1 MSNKEMMKKTK
12 LFFSFEKQLNYI
24 NEMNKEGWKL
34 VYIKGGCVYH
44 FEKTEP
50 DEYFTILHA
59 ATKEK
64 VMEISA
70 FAAQCG
76 YQSIPHTMDGYGD
89 FLYLTGKKAEVS
101 PEFVCEA
108 PEKTES
114 AKRIYHR
121 FRTLSIVFVVISLL
135 LMYESG
141 FIVGMRMADPE
152 ASVFMTVFGILF
164 MLFSVVYLAMCVY
177 VVMLTAKARRSF
189 KQLQKESEIYE

>member
-1 MSNKEMMKKTK
+1 MSNKETMKKSK
-12 LFFSFEKQLNYI
+12 LFFSLEKELNYI
-24 NEMNKEGWKL
+24 NEMNKAGWKL

-101 PEFVCEA
+101 PEFICEA
-108 PEKTES
+108 PEKAES

-121 FRTLSIVFVVISLL
+121 FRTLSIVFVVISLF
-135 LMYESG
+135 LMYQAG
-141 FIVGMRMADPE
+141 FMIGARMADPD
-152 ASVFMTVFGILF
+152 ASVALTVICVLF
-164 MLFSVVYLAMCVY
+164 TLFAAVYLAMCVY
-177 VVMLTAKARRSF
+177 VLMLTAKARRSY

>member
-101 PEFVCEA
+101 PEFVCERKRRYRPNLSA
-108 PEKTES
+108 GVPKKQRARKES
-114 AKRIYHR
+114 ISVCARSAL
-121 FRTLSIVFVVISLL
+121 FSLL
-135 LMYESG
+135 Y
-141 FIVGMRMADPE
+141 R
-152 ASVFMTVFGILF
+152 
-164 MLFSVVYLAMCVY
+164 FS
-177 VVMLTAKARRSF
+177 
-189 KQLQKESEIYE
+189 

>member
-1 MSNKEMMKKTK
+1 MSNKKTMKKTK
-12 LFFSFEKQLNYI
+12 LFFSLDKELNYI
-24 NEMNKEGWKL
+24 NEMNKAGWKL
-34 VYIKGGCVYH
+34 GYIKGGCVYH
-44 FEKTEP
+44 FEKTAP

-76 YQSIPHTMDGYGD
+76 YQSIPHTMDGFGD

>member
-12 LFFSFEKQLNYI
+12 LFFSLEKELNYI

-101 PEFVCEA
+101 PEFVCEG
-108 PEKTES
+108 PEKSES

-121 FRTLSIVFVVISLL
+121 FRTLSIVFVVISLF
-135 LMYESG
+135 LMYQAG
-141 FIVGMRMADPE
+141 FMIGTRMADPD
-152 ASVFMTVFGILF
+152 ASVVLTVICVLF
-164 MLFSVVYLAMCVY
+164 TLFAAAYLAMCVY
-177 VVMLTAKARRSF
+177 VLALTAKARRSF
-189 KQLQKESEIYE
+189 KQLQSESEIYE

>member
-1 MSNKEMMKKTK
+1 MSNQETMKKFK
-12 LFFSFEKQLNYI
+12 LFFSLDKELNYI
-24 NEMNKEGWKL
+24 NEMNKAGWKL

-70 FAAQCG
+70 FASQCG

-101 PEFVCEA
+101 PEFVCGG

-114 AKRIYHR
+114 AKRIYLR
-121 FRTLSIVFVVISLL
+121 LRTLSIVFVVISLF
-135 LMYESG
+135 LMYEAG
-141 FIVGMRMADPE
+141 FMIGTRMADPD
-152 ASVFMTVFGILF
+152 ASVVLTVFVILF
-164 MLFSVVYLAMCVY
+164 TLFAAVYLAMCVY
-177 VVMLTAKARRSF
+177 VLMLTAKARRSY

>member
-76 YQSIPHTMDGYGD
+76 YQSIPHTMDRTEISFIPRERKRRYRPN
-89 FLYLTGKKAEVS
+89 LSARASKKQKARKESITVS
-101 PEFVCEA
+101 A
-108 PEKTES
+108 RS
-114 AKRIYHR
+114 A
-121 FRTLSIVFVVISLL
+121 
-135 LMYESG
+135 
-141 FIVGMRMADPE
+141 
-152 ASVFMTVFGILF
+152 
-164 MLFSVVYLAMCVY
+164 LFSL
-177 VVMLTAKARRSF
+177 
-189 KQLQKESEIYE
+189 

>member
-1 MSNKEMMKKTK
+1 
-12 LFFSFEKQLNYI
+12 
-24 NEMNKEGWKL
+24 
-34 VYIKGGCVYH
+34 
-44 FEKTEP
+44 
-50 DEYFTILHA
+50 
-59 ATKEK
+59 
-64 VMEISA
+64 MEISA

-76 YQSIPHTMDGYGD
+76 YQSIPHTMDGFGD

>member
-12 LFFSFEKQLNYI
+12 LFFSLEKELNYI
-24 NEMNKEGWKL
+24 NEMNKAGWKL

-114 AKRIYHR
+114 AKRIYYR

>member
-12 LFFSFEKQLNYI
+12 LFFSLEKELNYI

-50 DEYFTILHA
+50 DEYFTIHA

-101 PEFVCEA
+101 PEFVCEV

-121 FRTLSIVFVVISLL
+121 FRTLSIVFVVISLF
-135 LMYESG
+135 LMYQAG
-141 FIVGMRMADPE
+141 FMIGTRMADPD
-152 ASVFMTVFGILF
+152 ASVALTVICVLF
-164 MLFSVVYLAMCVY
+164 TLFAAVYLAMCVY
-177 VVMLTAKARRSF
+177 VLMLTAKACRSY

>member
-1 MSNKEMMKKTK
+1 MINQETMKSLK
-12 LFFSFEKQLNYI
+12 LFFSLDKQLIYI
-24 NEMNKEGWKL
+24 NEMNKAGWKL

-50 DEYFTILHA
+50 NEYFTILHA

-64 VMEISA
+64 VMEISD
-70 FAAQCG
+70 FAAQF
-76 YQSIPHTMDGYGD
+76 GD

-108 PEKTES
+108 PEKTEG

-121 FRTLSIVFVVISLL
+121 FRTQSIIFIALSVLL
-135 LMYESG
+135 ILEN
-141 FIVGMRMADPE
+141 ILITGMRMTDPE
-152 ASVFMTVFGILF
+152 APVAFTVFSVLF
-164 MLFSVVYLAMCVY
+164 MLFTAVYLAMGVY
-177 VVMLTAKARRSF
+177 VLVLTAKARRNY

>member
-1 MSNKEMMKKTK
+1 MSNKETMRKFK
-12 LFFSFEKQLNYI
+12 LFFSLDKELQFI
-24 NEMNKEGWKL
+24 NEMNRAGWKL
-34 VYIKGGCVYH
+34 VYIKGGCIYH

-59 ATKEK
+59 TEKEK

-70 FAAQCG
+70 FATQCG
-76 YQSIPHTMDGYGD
+76 YQSIPHTMDGFGD
-89 FLYLTGKKAEVS
+89 FLYLTGRKAEVS

-121 FRTLSIVFVVISLL
+121 FRTLSIIFVVISLI

-164 MLFSVVYLAMCVY
+164 MLFSVVYLIMCVY
-177 VVMLTAKARRSF
+177 VLVLTAKARRSF
-189 KQLQKESEIYE
+189 KQLQNESEIYE

>member
-12 LFFSFEKQLNYI
+12 LFFSLEKELNYI

-141 FIVGMRMADPE
+141 IIVGMRMADPE